1 MRDRASHGLL
11 SRYVGR
17 EYILSFAV
25 AFLFFFFIFFINQI
39 LLLAQKILLK
49 NVDVWSVLHLVVLAI
64 PQFLLYT
71 MPFSSLTAA
80 SMVIGDLSSRNEILA
95 LRSVGV
101 SIRHVFSPII
111 VLSLALSLV
120 TFAIAD
126 ILLPWSAVQ
135 YKEMYSSLMRELPT
149 IELQSYAVNTV
160 GDKVIANGLVEGS
173 TVHDI
178 VLFDIKNREDS
189 QVVSAPSGQVELVD
203 IDKFVYRLVLDS
215 PLILSTDVSDIQS
228 WGLADA
234 ESATF
239 YLDFS
244 NQIPAMTDMSPSQ
257 LSTRDLLSAIQLRQ
271 SDLDAEY
278 ATIANDLRAIQEERA
293 LLQRKLDFP
302 LDGEDP
308 YQIANRLI
316 ALEQEAK
323 ELAARRPINF
333 YHQYYRAELHK
344 KFALSAAC
352 FFLVFIAFPIS
363 FFKVKH
369 GRLIGFGL
377 SMLIACTYWFMLFF
391 AQLKI
396 FDISC
401 TPAVLI
407 WAPDAVIFIA
417 GCLLLLRLRRL

>member
-11 SRYVGR
+11 SRYVGK
-17 EYILSFAV
+17 EYVFSFAV

-101 SIRHVFSPII
+101 AIRHVFLPII
-111 VLSLALSLV
+111 ALSLGMSLV

-160 GDKVIANGLVEGS
+160 GDKVIANGLVEDS
-173 TVHDI
+173 VVHDI
-178 VLFDIKNREDS
+178 VLFDIKNRSDS

-203 IDKFVYRLVLDS
+203 INKFIYRLVLDS
-215 PLILSTDVSDIQS
+215 PLILSSDASDIQS

-257 LSTRDLLSAIQLRQ
+257 LSTRDLVSAIRLRQ

-278 ATIANDLRAIQEERA
+278 ASIAKDLRAVQEERA
-293 LLQRKLDFP
+293 ILQRKLDGP
-302 LDGEDP
+302 LMDEDP
-308 YQIANRLI
+308 YQISRRL
-316 ALEQEAK
+316 LSLDREAE
-323 ELAARRPINF
+323 ELAARCPINF

-407 WAPDAVIFIA
+407 WAPDAIIFLA
-417 GCLLLLRLRRL
+417 GCLLLLKMRRL